1 MRKLYLRQCDI
12 CKSGMSLGYMWG
24 DSQYMCGEY
33 CYQIALIDSAL
44 WFADNEH
51 FINAEDRLEW
61 IQEVNHQLYVGWEPQ
76 DNWDWLYTKEGMVI
90 EEHEIN
96 FGEDILVYA
105 EEEDDWVVKETLI
118 TDDLEELLA

>member
-12 CKSGMSLGYMWG
+12 WKNGMSLGYIWD
-24 DSQYMCGEY
+24 DSYYMCGEY
-33 CYQIALIDSAL
+33 CYQTALIDNAL
-44 WFADNEH
+44 WFSDNEH
-51 FINAEDRLEW
+51 FKNAEDKLEW
-61 IQEVNHQLYVGWEPQ
+61 V
-76 DNWDWLYTKEGMVI
+76 

-96 FGEDILVYA
+96 FGEDTLVYA